1 MITIFWYR
9 VLSNERDF
17 VTTSTRKVCK
27 VDRLEPLKF
36 SLHDRIAAINT
47 KCMHAHYS
55 RSNLHYLFMDKA
67 TGQWL
72 VTVHRSSALSV
83 RSSSVAQYQS
93 AVFLA
98 RATKE
103 CINTRCLQ
111 KQATGWCSFR
121 FILIANRWALEQN
134 FNDGFG
140 RNLILQRKRSCR
152 FLTTLSSCQKAMK
165 YLKKSSQLSLH
176 SVDVYWI
183 LTMYGVE

>member
-1 MITIFWYR
+1 MKIVWHR
-9 VLSNERDF
+9 VLSDERDF
-17 VTTSTRKVCK
+17 ATTSTRKVCK
-27 VDRLEPLKF
+27 VDRLESLKF

-72 VTVHRSSALSV
+72 VTVHRSSVLSV
-83 RSSSVAQYQS
+83 RLSSVAQYQS
-93 AVFLA
+93 AVFFA
-98 RATKE
+98 RAAKE

-111 KQATGWCSFR
+111 KQATGWS
-121 FILIANRWALEQN
+121 FILIANRRALGQN

-140 RNLILQRKRSCR
+140 RNLILQRKRTCR
-152 FLTTLSSCQKAMK
+152 FLTTFSSYQRAMK
-165 YLKKSSQLSLH
+165 YLHKSSQLSLH